1 MTEREEIDRK
11 LTDGKLA
18 DAFRSLAEMWQRE
31 PSLDAAQFV
40 IAKHE
45 AHRADLELIPCNLA
59 ILRSITVEPLLPLLR
74 AAAFVNGIDL
84 EVRVSDFDA
93 YAGEMLD
100 PGSALYAFG
109 PRVVILALNTASAA
123 PQLWAPADDAEAA
136 LRSTADETAERLASL
151 VRAFRA
157 NSGADL
163 IFHLLDAPD
172 LTTRG
177 DAEMKAAFGQ
187 RAAIASVNERLCSLA
202 RSTPGV
208 YPLDYDALVARHG
221 RREWFDEGKWEQF
234 RLPATAP
241 NLRHIADEW
250 LRFIQ
255 PAIGAVAKAVVVDL
269 DGTLWRGI
277 LGEDGVAKLRMGA
290 EPPGTPYR
298 AVQRALL
305 ALRSRGVVLAVCS
318 KNDEADAMDVIAKH
332 PDMLLRPEHF
342 AALRINWESKS
353 ENLRSIAAELNI
365 GLDAI
370 AFVDDHPVERA
381 EVRAML
387 PQVKVI
393 GLPAEPAK
401 YARVIL
407 ESPFLQ
413 RLGVASAEDL
423 QRTRFYR
430 QQAERAKM
438 LASVGSKEEFL
449 RSLGQVAEIAAAN
462 DLTLARVAQLTQKTN
477 QFNLTTRRF
486 AEADIARFVA
496 DPEASVVT
504 IKVRDRLGDNGIVGA
519 AIARDAGDACE
530 VDTFLLS
537 CRVIGRGIETAFIA
551 YIADQAR
558 ARGKSRLVGMFCP
571 TAKNEPAKHFYEDHG
586 FRRIA
591 DDANGSVWE
600 LALATS
606 DLKAPEWITVA
617 PASAVPA

>member
-477 QFNLTTRRF
+477 QFNLTTRRY